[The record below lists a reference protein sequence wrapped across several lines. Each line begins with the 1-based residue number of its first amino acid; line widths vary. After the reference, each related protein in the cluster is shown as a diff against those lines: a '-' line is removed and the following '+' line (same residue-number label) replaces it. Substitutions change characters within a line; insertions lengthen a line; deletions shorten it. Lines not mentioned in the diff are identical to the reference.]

1 MSPRNPPL
9 TKSAGLFGEGEK
21 PGRAAGPACQ
31 FRMLRRQNP
40 SPGER
45 QSPVILAVPAGRRQC
60 AVNRKRGGSR
70 NERAWLPVVDTF
82 RTLVAYP
89 PPAVIAAFQQ
99 IQPPAPA

>member
-45 QSPVILAVPAGRRQC
+45 QSPVILAVPAGRP
-60 AVNRKRGGSR
+60 ASLMLTLIHASGVPITPSIFSSR
-70 NERAWLPVVDTF
+70 SPPLPQGPSP
-82 RTLVAYP
+82 RP
-89 PPAVIAAFQQ
+89 
-99 IQPPAPA
+99 